1 MAYRP
6 AVGAVHVLLSV
17 PLLSVLPTIVLT
29 VPSDVFVIVSVYSTL
44 PSAAPFFSA
53 VFSAVFVV
61 RVSAVPEPGVEV
73 VTLFSTVVFFVTS
86 VKEGSS

>member
-17 PLLSVLPTIVLT
+17 PLLFVLPTIVLT

-44 PSAAPFFSA
+44 PSAEPFFSA
-53 VFSAVFVV
+53 FSAVFVV

-73 VTLFSTVVFFVTS
+73 VTLFSTVVSFVTS

>member
-17 PLLSVLPTIVLT
+17 PLLFVLPTIVLT

-44 PSAAPFFSA
+44 PSAEPFSSA
-53 VFSAVFVV
+53 VSVF

-73 VTLFSTVVFFVTS
+73 VTLFGTVVSFVTS
-86 VKEGSS
+86 VNEGSV

>member
-17 PLLSVLPTIVLT
+17 PLLSVLPAIVLT

-53 VFSAVFVV
+53 VFVV

-73 VTLFSTVVFFVTS
+73 VTLFSTVACSVTS
-86 VKEGSS
+86 VNEGSV

>member
-44 PSAAPFFSA
+44 PSAEPFFSA
-53 VFSAVFVV
+53 FSAVFVI

-73 VTLFSTVVFFVTS
+73 VTLLLTVIFFVTS
-86 VKEGSS
+86 VNEGSV

>member
-17 PLLSVLPTIVLT
+17 PLLFVLPTIVLT

-53 VFSAVFVV
+53 VFVV

-73 VTLFSTVVFFVTS
+73 VT
-86 VKEGSS
+86 

>member
-17 PLLSVLPTIVLT
+17 PLLFVLPTIVLT

-44 PSAAPFFSA
+44 PSGASFFSA
-53 VFSAVFVV
+53 FSAVFVV
-61 RVSAVPEPGVEV
+61 RVSAVPGNGVEV
-73 VTLFSTVVFFVTS
+73 VTLLGTVVSFVTS
-86 VKEGSS
+86 VNEGFV

>member
-17 PLLSVLPTIVLT
+17 PLLFVLPTIVLT

-44 PSAAPFFSA
+44 PSAASF
-53 VFSAVFVV
+53 FSAVFVV

-73 VTLFSTVVFFVTS
+73 VTLFSTVACSVTS

>member
-17 PLLSVLPTIVLT
+17 PRLFVLPTIVLT

-53 VFSAVFVV
+53 FSVVFVV

-73 VTLFSTVVFFVTS
+73 VTSLLTVVSFVTS
-86 VKEGSS
+86 VNEGFV

>member
-17 PLLSVLPTIVLT
+17 PLLFVLPTIVLT

-44 PSAAPFFSA
+44 PSAAPFC
-53 VFSAVFVV
+53 SAVFVV
-61 RVSAVPEPGVEV
+61 RVSAVPGNGVEV
-73 VTLFSTVVFFVTS
+73 VTLLGTVVSFVTS
-86 VKEGSS
+86 VNEGFV

>member
-17 PLLSVLPTIVLT
+17 PLLFVLPTIVLT

-53 VFSAVFVV
+53 FSAVCVV
-61 RVSAVPEPGVEV
+61 RVSAVPGPGVEV

-86 VKEGSS
+86 VNEGSV

>member
-17 PLLSVLPTIVLT
+17 PLLFVLPTIVLT

-44 PSAAPFFSA
+44 PSGEPF
-53 VFSAVFVV
+53 FSAVFVV

-73 VTLFSTVVFFVTS
+73 VTSLLTVIYFVTS
-86 VKEGSS
+86 VNEGSV